1 MPLQFYIYIAGMG
14 LSVILAAG
22 LLRESNRS
30 ASKLPEAWRETRS
43 FKKFHLSIWFLM
55 SYLFVNLISELIA
68 IYLASNKIYNCF
80 IYSIGHTICFLFFLF
95 FLYLY
100 TNRSW
105 KKIAYFI
112 LYITIVGYFVWG
124 DYYHPRCIMSVEY
137 SLITNG
143 IFFIAC
149 LLHLTDLLMS
159 PTSDHF
165 KFQLKT
171 NLIFLIFSL
180 FATIA
185 STYWISEDKNNIYA
199 DFAFQLQFFNAVV
212 LYYVISLFFLLE
224 ILKLRKKKVK
234 NA

>member
-1 MPLQFYIYIAGMG
+1 
-14 LSVILAAG
+14 
-22 LLRESNRS
+22 
-30 ASKLPEAWRETRS
+30 
-43 FKKFHLSIWFLM
+43 
-55 SYLFVNLISELIA
+55 
-68 IYLASNKIYNCF
+68 
-80 IYSIGHTICFLFFLF
+80 
-95 FLYLY
+95 
-100 TNRSW
+100 
-105 KKIAYFI
+105 
-112 LYITIVGYFVWG
+112 
-124 DYYHPRCIMSVEY
+124 
-137 SLITNG
+137 
-143 IFFIAC
+143 
-149 LLHLTDLLMS
+149 MS

-212 LYYVISLFFLLE
+212 LYYVISLFFLLV